1 MRLPTSQHI
10 HHMRSTRSDGD
21 RRTDRLVLHSWR
33 GGGSRS
39 QPIQYGY
46 RPGRSARLIYG
57 DRVYVIGP
65 YRFNQTDAK
74 RTVMFGNEI
83 FDLYSQGRNPEV
95 IEDLRPPPPTG
106 QLDADLV
113 AVWSAWTSAGPA
125 MRAAGQLPPRAE
137 GVVEQLSVSTGG
149 LPKLP
154 IDPAEVTWTGMVGD
168 RQGARLHHGRAWQAL
183 CIWSSEVID
192 ELRAAGH
199 PIGPG
204 RAGENI
210 TIRGLPWNEVRAG
223 VRLQIGSVL
232 CEVSCYALPCRTN
245 KPWFINGDFNL
256 MHHDRGP
263 VSRVYATVLQPG
275 VIPVGAAAIPEP

>member
-1 MRLPTSQHI
+1 M
-10 HHMRSTRSDGD
+10 
-21 RRTDRLVLHSWR
+21 
-33 GGGSRS
+33 
-39 QPIQYGY
+39 
-46 RPGRSARLIYG
+46 
-57 DRVYVIGP
+57 YVIGP
-65 YRFNQTDAK
+65 YRFTETDAK
-74 RTVMFGNEI
+74 RTVMFGDEI
-83 FDLYSQGRNPEV
+83 FDLYARGPKRRGHRASP
-95 IEDLRPPPPTG
+95 
-106 QLDADLV
+106 
-113 AVWSAWTSAGPA
+113 SAGRRPA
-125 MRAAGQLPPRAE
+125 NSRRISPPSGRRGRRRGRPCAPPVSYRARAE
-137 GVVEQLSVSTGG
+137 GVVEQLSVSPGG

-168 RQGARLHHGRAWQAL
+168 RQATRLHHGRAWQAL

-192 ELRAAGH
+192 EFRAAGH
-199 PIGPG
+199 PLAPG

-245 KPWFINGDFNL
+245 KPWFLNGNFNL

-275 VIPVGAAAIPEP
+275 IIAVGDDAILEP